1 MKRSDKIFSQPLAE
15 MVDFRFDDRVAAVFP
30 DMIQRS
36 VPGYATL
43 ITQIGLLSGHYAQ
56 PGSVCYDLG
65 CSLGAVSLAMQQNI
79 DQPDIEIMAV
89 DNAPAMIERARP
101 IFANQPADRVPVSL
115 HCADILDMPV
125 RQASVV
131 VMNFTL
137 QFIARP
143 ERDALIRKIYQ
154 GLLPG
159 GVLLLSEKLQ
169 FKPDTVN
176 HVLIEG
182 HHQFKRAN
190 GYSELEI
197 SQKRSALENVLV
209 PETRD
214 THIERLQQAGF
225 SAVESFFQCYNFAAF
240 FAVK

>member
-1 MKRSDKIFSQPLAE
+1 MKRSDKIFSQPLEE
-15 MVDFRFDDRVAAVFP
+15 MVDFRFDDRVAEVFP

-43 ITQIGLLSGHYAQ
+43 ITQIGLLSGDYAQ
-56 PGSVCYDLG
+56 PDSVCYDLG

-89 DNAPAMIERARP
+89 DNASAMIERART
-101 IFANQPADRVPVSL
+101 IFASQPADRVPVSL
-115 HCADILDMPV
+115 HCKDILDMPIK
-125 RQASVV
+125 QASVV

-143 ERDALIRKIYQ
+143 DRDALIRKIYQ

-169 FKPDTVN
+169 FKPDSVN
-176 HVLIEG
+176 NFLIEG
-182 HHQFKRAN
+182 HHQFKRTN